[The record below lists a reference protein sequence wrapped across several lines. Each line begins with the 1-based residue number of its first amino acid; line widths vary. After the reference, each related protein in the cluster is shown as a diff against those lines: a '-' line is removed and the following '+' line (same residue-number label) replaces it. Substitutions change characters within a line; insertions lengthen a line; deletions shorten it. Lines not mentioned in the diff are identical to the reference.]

1 MDWIGHADVFVL
13 ACMLFYVIVAVS
25 LGSYRFFLTRY
36 QLRSFL
42 RDAAGALRSGAL
54 DEVIAVASRT
64 STSPVAQLMASG
76 VTAFWMAPPERSRT
90 EVIVLSR
97 RGFERAQTANRDYLG
112 LGIVNLRSIAAT
124 APFVGLLGTCFGILG
139 ALSSGGSMQK
149 DAFLRMITSRVAAA
163 LITTA
168 MGLLV
173 VVPSVWAHNYLQLCR
188 ERVELELSDAT
199 LEIIDQLSVRPE
211 CRRRDEYLI
220 AAWDQGSPQP
230 DVTADSR
237 RQQKRFSEL
246 PAFALM
252 AVPVLA
258 CGVVGFM
265 TFPSRAPAGLGI
277 NLRATPVSEQHVPR
291 VIVGRGT
298 NGRVVIFL
306 DSREIAPLELE
317 GSLRNELN
325 DRVGSTA
332 CVQGDPALSWASM
345 ATVIDTVRTV
355 TDHVLLPKACP

>member
-1 MDWIGHADVFVL
+1 
-13 ACMLFYVIVAVS
+13 
-25 LGSYRFFLTRY
+25 
-36 QLRSFL
+36 
-42 RDAAGALRSGAL
+42 
-54 DEVIAVASRT
+54 
-64 STSPVAQLMASG
+64 
-76 VTAFWMAPPERSRT
+76 
-90 EVIVLSR
+90 
-97 RGFERAQTANRDYLG
+97 
-112 LGIVNLRSIAAT
+112 
-124 APFVGLLGTCFGILG
+124 
-139 ALSSGGSMQK
+139 MQK

-173 VVPSVWAHNYLQLCR
+173 VVPSVWAHNYLQLRR
-188 ERVELELSDAT
+188 ERVEHELSDAT
-199 LEIIDQLSVRPE
+199 QEIIDQLSVRPE
-211 CRRRDEYLI
+211 FRRREEYPI
-220 AAWDQGSPQP
+220 ASWDQESPRP
-230 DVTADSR
+230 DVTEDSR